1 MKIAIVGAGKVGKTL
16 GTALRAKSHAVV
28 YGVRD
33 PNATDER
40 YARTVAEALPAAEV
54 VILATPWTA
63 TKALVC
69 EHADSLA
76 GKIVIDATNPINPS
90 LTRLAVGF
98 DTSGAELLQSQA
110 RRAKFYKAFNS
121 TGVAVMAKP
130 KFPEG
135 KAVMLVAGPDGP
147 EKKTVQRIVAD
158 VGFEPVDAGELK
170 AARLLE
176 PMAMLW
182 VQLALTKGEG
192 RDFAFIMARREDA
205 ASQDANP
212 HVRVVQT

>member
-63 TKALVC
+63 TEALVC